1 LIFLKMV
8 HKNKGIY
15 LNMIEYTSQDGTI
28 IRVGQNAKENDHLTM
43 MSSPRYW
50 WMHIAGY
57 SGAHVIV
64 CHTDEISRETKR
76 DAMVITVHHSNA
88 PDTKMSCIDMVRV
101 EQTIWT
107 RQAGQVKLKGEV
119 IELHIF
125 MRKECERLERIL
137 KTKRVVSL

>member
-1 LIFLKMV
+1 MV

>member
-1 LIFLKMV
+1 MV

-125 MRKECERLERIL
+125 MRRERERLQRIL
-137 KTKRVVSL
+137 KTKRIL

>member
-1 LIFLKMV
+1 MV

-28 IRVGQNAKENDHLTM
+28 IRVGQNAKENDNLTM
-43 MSSPRYW
+43 MSSPNYW
-50 WMHIAGY
+50 WMHVAGY
-57 SGAHVIV
+57 SGAHVII
-64 CHTDEISRETKR
+64 CHVGDISRETKR
-76 DAMVITVHHSNA
+76 DAMAVTVHHSNA
-88 PDTKMSCIDMVRV
+88 PDVKMSCIDMVRV

-125 MRKECERLERIL
+125 MRRERERLQRIL
-137 KTKRVVSL
+137 KTKRIL

>member
-1 LIFLKMV
+1 
-8 HKNKGIY
+8 
-15 LNMIEYTSQDGTI
+15 MIEYTSQDGTI

-43 MSSPRYW
+43 MSSPSYW

-64 CHTDEISRETKR
+64 CHTDDISRETKR

-88 PDTKMSCIDMVRV
+88 PDMKMSCIDMVRV

-125 MRKECERLERIL
+125 MRRERERLQRIL
-137 KTKRVVSL
+137 KTKRIL

>member
-1 LIFLKMV
+1 MV

-107 RQAGQVKLKGEV
+107 RQAGQVKSTGEV

-125 MRKECERLERIL
+125 MRRERERLQRIL
-137 KTKRVVSL
+137 NTKRIL